1 MARAARWVYQLILS
15 ALLLNR
21 GPEAWQEGPGVQPPA
36 VVHPDDL
43 HGDPIATV
51 EDNRPQVEQAP
62 PPGVPFVPSSQYP
75 WNALFAH
82 YDHYRRHPSYYM
94 QPPDNTAMIWAAVE
108 QERKKAAA

>member
-21 GPEAWQEGPGVQPPA
+21 GPEAWHNEPGLQPPG

-43 HGDPIATV
+43 HGDPIAML

-62 PPGVPFVPSSQYP
+62 PPVVDSPPPRFVSSQAA
-75 WNALFAH
+75 W
-82 YDHYRRHPSYYM
+82 HPSYYT
-94 QPPDNTAMIWAAVE
+94 PDASAVWIILEQQRRKIAATAA
-108 QERKKAAA
+108 

>member
-21 GPEAWQEGPGVQPPA
+21 GPEAWQEEPGLQPPA

-43 HGDPIATV
+43 HGDPTASV

-62 PPGVPFVPSSQYP
+62 PPPVVGSPPPRFVSSQAA
-75 WNALFAH
+75 W
-82 YDHYRRHPSYYM
+82 HPSDYT
-94 QPPDNTAMIWAAVE
+94 PDASAVWIAVE
-108 QERKKAAA
+108 RHRRNIAAIAA